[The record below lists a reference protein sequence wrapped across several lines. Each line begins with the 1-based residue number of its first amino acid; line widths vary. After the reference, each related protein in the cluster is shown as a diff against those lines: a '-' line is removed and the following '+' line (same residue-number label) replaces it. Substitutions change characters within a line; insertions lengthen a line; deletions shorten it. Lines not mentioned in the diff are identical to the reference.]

1 MASPLPVEY
10 PGASIPCSGQTNPIR
25 PNKINRLIILDRNRS
40 GNQGRCRRSQRMK
53 SENLSDR
60 SALLLMNPQCQS
72 ASGLMWSTK
81 FFDLAVTLLFLTA
94 IRWP

>member
-1 MASPLPVEY
+1 MGSPLPVEY
-10 PGASIPCSGQTNPIR
+10 PGAGIPCSGQTTPFR
-25 PNKINRLIILDRNRS
+25 PNKINSLISLDRNRS
-40 GNQGRCRRSQRMK
+40 SNQGRCKRSQRMK
-53 SENLSDR
+53 SENLSNR
-60 SALLLMNPQCQS
+60 SALLPMNPQCQS